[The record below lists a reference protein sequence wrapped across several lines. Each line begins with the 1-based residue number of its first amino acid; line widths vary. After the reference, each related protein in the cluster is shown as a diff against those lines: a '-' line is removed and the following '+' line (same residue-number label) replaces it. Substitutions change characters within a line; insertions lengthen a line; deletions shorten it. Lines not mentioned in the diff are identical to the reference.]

1 QPPARRVLAPQAAHV
16 SEPTAKKHISAHLSN
31 FTNLRDETSL
41 DNRSTPPLAVLVNQ
55 SGKTH
60 EITRKTP

>member
-1 QPPARRVLAPQAAHV
+1 PPARRVFAPQAAHV

-31 FTNLRDETSL
+31 FTNLRDETGL
-41 DNRSTPPLAVLVNQ
+41 GNWRTPPLAVLVTQ

>member
-1 QPPARRVLAPQAAHV
+1 FAPQAAHV

-31 FTNLRDETSL
+31 FANLRDETSL
-41 DNRSTPPLAVLVNQ
+41 GDRSIPPLAVLVAQ